1 MNKYQNIFTPLTIKN
16 MNIRNRIAMPP
27 MGTNYG
33 GAMGDFT
40 EEHVQYY
47 EKRAKGG
54 TGLIIVENACVDF
67 PMGSNR
73 TTQIRLDHARYMP
86 NLFRLTE
93 RLHRQ
98 GACVAIQ
105 INHSG
110 ASAVPGRIEGN
121 TLVSS
126 SNIPSKTGGAIPR
139 PLTVEEIYVIADKYA
154 DAARRAQMAGFDA
167 VEVHG
172 AHGYLIGAF
181 ASPFSNKRSDEY
193 GGTIRNRARFAMEII
208 ENIKEKCG
216 KDYPVLY
223 RMSAVEYVPGGLEIE
238 ESKILARLVEEAG
251 ADCIHCSQGV
261 YASTYVIIPP
271 SVVPRAAYVENAAEI
286 KKVVDIPVI
295 AVGRIN
301 DVEIAES
308 VLQADKA
315 DLVTMARA
323 SLIKET
329 N

>member
-1 MNKYQNIFTPLTIKN
+1 M
-16 MNIRNRIAMPP
+16 
-27 MGTNYG
+27 
-33 GAMGDFT
+33 
-40 EEHVQYY
+40 
-47 EKRAKGG
+47 
-54 TGLIIVENACVDF
+54 
-67 PMGSNR
+67 
-73 TTQIRLDHARYMP
+73 
-86 NLFRLTE
+86 
-93 RLHRQ
+93 
-98 GACVAIQ
+98 
-105 INHSG
+105 
-110 ASAVPGRIEGN
+110 
-121 TLVSS
+121 
-126 SNIPSKTGGAIPR
+126 
-139 PLTVEEIYVIADKYA
+139 
-154 DAARRAQMAGFDA
+154 
-167 VEVHG
+167 G

-261 YASTYVIIPP
+261 YASTHVIIPP

>member
-1 MNKYQNIFTPLTIKN
+1 
-16 MNIRNRIAMPP
+16 
-27 MGTNYG
+27 
-33 GAMGDFT
+33 
-40 EEHVQYY
+40 
-47 EKRAKGG
+47 
-54 TGLIIVENACVDF
+54 
-67 PMGSNR
+67 
-73 TTQIRLDHARYMP
+73 
-86 NLFRLTE
+86 
-93 RLHRQ
+93 
-98 GACVAIQ
+98 
-105 INHSG
+105 
-110 ASAVPGRIEGN
+110 
-121 TLVSS
+121 
-126 SNIPSKTGGAIPR
+126 
-139 PLTVEEIYVIADKYA
+139 
-154 DAARRAQMAGFDA
+154 
-167 VEVHG
+167 
-172 AHGYLIGAF
+172 
-181 ASPFSNKRSDEY
+181 
-193 GGTIRNRARFAMEII
+193 MEII

-223 RMSAVEYVPGGLEIE
+223 RMSVVEYVPGGLEIE

-261 YASTYVIIPP
+261 YASTHVIISP